1 MAPRIGPRGTT
12 IQQVANVATN
22 GSAAMGTRP
31 AGNLGGYTITP
42 RTSRVSAPSTMPTSD
57 IIGEIV
63 GGQAPGYGKKYGGM
77 PTASQFLSA
86 VLGQAYLLPQAAD
99 LAAQQ
104 AEQAR
109 QSQYGDYLTRTMA
122 AFDPNAYYT
131 GRPGERRPVQL
142 MADPYASGTALA
154 RVGEQA
160 LVPTEYTRDIM
171 QAPEVAKAEALR
183 RALKQQLVNKRLEIA
198 NTRPKG
204 SPISP
209 QSDLEQFKILDELN
223 QAEADVARAT
233 RDETTRRRVA
243 AQTAQLS
250 AARGIEQQALP
261 AEQFAA
267 EARAVPLSQLAQQIA
282 VSSYGQD
289 PNLAR
294 GLFTPQIDLS
304 YAQMQRDLE
313 TEALRQQGINIG
325 MSTDELIYQN
335 YGPEAFAEYQ
345 NQKAQG
351 AYEKAFADVTT
362 AEEDAFDQSVIDAL
376 GVAPKTAAGDFPV
389 AKAREL
395 FSDPYFVDY
404 LNQAKQGLADFGG
417 STVEEIR
424 NEARRW
430 ANQVAD
436 ETGDVAAAE
445 ILYNALVSFDY
456 LYYTQ

>member
-1 MAPRIGPRGTT
+1 MAPRVGPQGAT
-12 IQQVANVATN
+12 IQQLANVATN
-22 GSAAMGTRP
+22 GASAMGTRP
-31 AGNLGGYTITP
+31 AGNLGGYTVTP
-42 RTSRVSAPSTMPTSD
+42 RTSRVSAPPTIPTSD
-57 IIGEIV
+57 VVGEII

-99 LAAQQ
+99 LASQQ

-109 QSQYGDYLTRTMA
+109 QSQYGNYLTRTMQ

-131 GRPGERRPVQL
+131 GRPGEQQPVRL

-183 RALKQQLVNKRLEIA
+183 RALKAKLVVQREQSPEPSSSDIQSMMVEDQLK
-198 NTRPKG
+198 
-204 SPISP
+204 
-209 QSDLEQFKILDELN
+209 

-243 AQTAQLS
+243 AQTAGLA

-261 AEQFAA
+261 GEQFAA
-267 EARAVPLSQLAQQIA
+267 EARAVPLSELAQQIA

-313 TEALRQQGINIG
+313 TEALRQQGIDIG

-404 LNQAKQGLADFGG
+404 LNQAKQGLTDFGG
-417 STVEEIR
+417 STVEEIK